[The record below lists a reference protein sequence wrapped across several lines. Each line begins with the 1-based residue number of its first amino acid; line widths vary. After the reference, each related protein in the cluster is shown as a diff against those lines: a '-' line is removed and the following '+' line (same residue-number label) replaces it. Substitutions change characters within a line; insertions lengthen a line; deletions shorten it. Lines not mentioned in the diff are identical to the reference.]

1 MGRQVLLWFSVC
13 VYRTLQVSE
22 SVCGSSG
29 NPEAG
34 VPVQQDEL
42 PSLQRAAV
50 LLSVGGGGG
59 AEGTQFATCY
69 CQHPHVSVPAGTF
82 PGAGAAPCLFLCFHQ
97 QRYQYVNTAP
107 PVQSA
112 GFIKGCRKYFVSVI
126 LSTDSPYALIVR
138 RYLSLLDAAVELEYR
153 DYTGPRLQDTHKV
166 LMFDHALTADEVNRK
181 YR

>member
-1 MGRQVLLWFSVC
+1 M
-13 VYRTLQVSE
+13 
-22 SVCGSSG
+22 
-29 NPEAG
+29 
-34 VPVQQDEL
+34 
-42 PSLQRAAV
+42 
-50 LLSVGGGGG
+50 
-59 AEGTQFATCY
+59 
-69 CQHPHVSVPAGTF
+69 
-82 PGAGAAPCLFLCFHQ
+82 
-97 QRYQYVNTAP
+97 NTAP

-112 GFIKGCRKYFVSVI
+112 GFIRGCRKYVVSVI